1 MKNWRNL
8 TPNGRQ
14 QEDEDEEK
22 EDKDDANY
30 TCACTWFNL
39 N

>member
-1 MKNWRNL
+1 VKNWRNL